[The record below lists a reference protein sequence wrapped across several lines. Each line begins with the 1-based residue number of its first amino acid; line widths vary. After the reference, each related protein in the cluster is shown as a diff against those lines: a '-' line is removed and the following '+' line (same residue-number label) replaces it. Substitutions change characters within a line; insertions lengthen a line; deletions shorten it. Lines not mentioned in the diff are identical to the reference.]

1 MVLKQ
6 GGHNKQNVDVGKGE
20 VRDAI
25 LPYLFRAGS
34 RVWRV
39 IVFYLFLLV
48 LSHIISWQYLS
59 TAFREYLLYLKR
71 EVKMYNSSN
80 LPEDKCMLLNSDCG
94 FCYLAE
100 LSLWARHHLISARN
114 WPCIFP
120 NINFFLSIT
129 KLALLNFPATNRAPS
144 SSSALVNTVIHYR
157 SGAVNS
163 LCL

>member
-114 WPCIFP
+114 
-120 NINFFLSIT
+120 
-129 KLALLNFPATNRAPS
+129 
-144 SSSALVNTVIHYR
+144 
-157 SGAVNS
+157 
-163 LCL
+163 